1 MAFTNIEKH
10 LVTAFTAYFILSI
23 LSSPC
28 LSDTFTN
35 RKTQQVL
42 HGYATSQIQGSETT
56 VHTQEKGKLSL
67 NLSQWRITPDH
78 LGRNNK
84 VIIITLDDQIGL
96 HIETEA
102 VKEAISKSA
111 DEGPLFILLEISTPG
126 GQLDRIQQICGK
138 ITNTKHCQVIAFI
151 AGGRHRGALSG
162 GAAVAFACDKIF
174 MADNAV
180 IGAASLVAK
189 SASGPKEIKEVI
201 GEELGEKVVSSWRA
215 HLASMAE
222 QHGRPGILAMAMA
235 DREIEVIEVSEA
247 NKKLFIDPANK
258 NNQQNLVH
266 VWSKKGAL
274 LTLTAQDAVKCG
286 IADNEFD
293 SRQQLLRY
301 LKAEN
306 AEIVINR
313 DLQNARLELKR
324 AKAQI
329 ERIRK
334 SLDLKTQQLDY
345 EHPTPRVLK
354 ILREARSDFQTL
366 IRLAKKFPDLQL
378 ATYPLEEELNS
389 IEAIYDKLKRTTRR
403 RR

>member
-126 GQLDRIQQICGK
+126 GSSTESSRFAEKLR
-138 ITNTKHCQVIAFI
+138 TLNT
-151 AGGRHRGALSG
+151 
-162 GAAVAFACDKIF
+162 
-174 MADNAV
+174 
-180 IGAASLVAK
+180 AK
-189 SASGPKEIKEVI
+189 
-201 GEELGEKVVSSWRA
+201 
-215 HLASMAE
+215 
-222 QHGRPGILAMAMA
+222 
-235 DREIEVIEVSEA
+235 
-247 NKKLFIDPANK
+247 
-258 NNQQNLVH
+258 
-266 VWSKKGAL
+266 
-274 LTLTAQDAVKCG
+274 
-286 IADNEFD
+286 
-293 SRQQLLRY
+293 
-301 LKAEN
+301 
-306 AEIVINR
+306 
-313 DLQNARLELKR
+313 
-324 AKAQI
+324 
-329 ERIRK
+329 
-334 SLDLKTQQLDY
+334 
-345 EHPTPRVLK
+345 
-354 ILREARSDFQTL
+354 
-366 IRLAKKFPDLQL
+366 
-378 ATYPLEEELNS
+378 
-389 IEAIYDKLKRTTRR
+389 
-403 RR
+403 